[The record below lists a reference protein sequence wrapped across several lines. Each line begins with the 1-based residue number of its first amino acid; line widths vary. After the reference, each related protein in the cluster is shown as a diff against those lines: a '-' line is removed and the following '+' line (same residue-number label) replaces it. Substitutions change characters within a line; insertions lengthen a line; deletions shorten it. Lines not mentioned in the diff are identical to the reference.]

1 MGAEMTPTLLRS
13 LAWVFRKIYR
23 KLYSGVVINE
33 IGLEAT
39 KEVFAKQNSAM
50 VLLPSHRSY
59 IDFLIMSYVL
69 YSFALPVPHIA
80 AGDDFLN
87 VMLVRWVF
95 RHSGAFF
102 MRRTFGDDELY
113 KHIFAEYT
121 QR

>member
-1 MGAEMTPTLLRS
+1 MTPTLLRS